1 MRQPYQ
7 DELLDRHL
15 KTYLRNVEP
24 AALDEMRACLEWLE
38 VPGGHTLMTQ
48 GEAGDAMYLVLSGR
62 LRSYVNDEDGTPQF
76 GREMGRGQIVGEMSL
91 VTGQPR
97 RATVVTI
104 RDCVLVRLGKAQFN
118 RLLATS
124 PQLSTV
130 IMRQIIEHLRARP
143 GTRARVATRHHRR
156 GSRLGRRGR
165 ARICGQAR
173 SASRANSAGCASS
186 MRRRST
192 RTSRQSVSR
201 TAMATRSSA
210 EPARGAAPE
219 RDRGRA

>member
-24 AALDEMRACLEWLE
+24 AALDEMRASLEWLE

-76 GREMGRGQIVGEMSL
+76 AREMGRGQIVGEMSL

-130 IMRQIIEHLRARP
+130 IMRQIIEHLRADPERVRASRP
-143 GTRARVATRHHRR
+143 VTIGVVPVSAGVA
-156 GSRLGRRGR
+156 

-173 SASRANSAGCASS
+173 SASRPIREGA
-186 MRRRST
+186 RRRGGDGRRDLETIGIADSDGDA
-192 RTSRQSVSR
+192 SRRV
-201 TAMATRSSA
+201 
-210 EPARGAAPE
+210 GAW
-219 RDRGRA
+219 RFT